1 MTIVSS
7 KEFKT
12 NQDKY
17 LELALNE
24 GVYIRNG
31 NNTFLLIY
39 KNIDDRRE
47 EPSTLPFS
55 AGLWE
60 DYDIDDRTLRRK
72 AWGLDKRNIE

>member
-7 KEFKT
+7 KEFVG
-12 NQDKY
+12 NDDKY
-17 LELALNE
+17 FDIALTEQVCIQKGDNM
-24 GVYIRNG
+24 
-31 NNTFLLIY
+31 FFLIY
-39 KNIDDRRE
+39 KNIDDRCE

-72 AWGLDKRNIE
+72 AWGTDKRNIE